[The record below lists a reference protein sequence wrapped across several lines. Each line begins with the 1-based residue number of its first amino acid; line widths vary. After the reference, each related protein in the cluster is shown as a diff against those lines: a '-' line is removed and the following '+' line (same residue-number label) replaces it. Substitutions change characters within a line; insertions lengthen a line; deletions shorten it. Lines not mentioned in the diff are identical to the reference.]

1 MISGNKYKSIFP
13 LFLLIV
19 IDAMGAGLILTIL
32 PDLFSSNK
40 FGLLNV
46 STSEF
51 ARYFL
56 FGLSLSLFP
65 LFVVF
70 SAPWLGKLSD
80 EFGRRKLLI
89 FCSSMNMI
97 CYFILA
103 YSVITQHLILFLFG
117 RCLAGCVAGNQPIAQ
132 AALVDISKEDAEVK
146 FKNLSIVSIA
156 GAVGV
161 IIGPMLGGVTATK
174 TLLAHYGYSV
184 PFFISAFM
192 SLVNI
197 LLLWFFYQDKKLKLE
212 KANSPRFFVNPI
224 KPMLWAIRNEATK
237 YLVLIL
243 FFGQAS
249 WGLYFQSLVLRL
261 SLEYHFQPSKLGYF
275 LAYIGLC
282 VSFSGMYLG
291 KLLVKRLS
299 INNLVVG
306 SLIML
311 VLSSLFS
318 GLMVW
323 ESAQWIC
330 VFFGATAAI
339 IFNSAMLHLFTDSN
353 DNKSAGLVLGITT
366 AVIYFSSIISGLLSG
381 MANYINYSFAPF
393 VSAALASI
401 ALIFIL
407 NIKNRP
413 YFKPEQSSEL
423 ITE

>member
-1 MISGNKYKSIFP
+1 MISPNKYKSIFP

-40 FGLLNV
+40 FGFLNAN
-46 STSEF
+46 TSQL

-80 EFGRRKLLI
+80 QFGRRELLI
-89 FCSSMNMI
+89 FCSFMNMI

-103 YSVITQHLILFLFG
+103 YSVFTRHLILFLLG

-132 AALVDISKEDAEVK
+132 AALVDISKNDLKVK

-161 IIGPMLGGVTATK
+161 IMGPMLGGLSVTK
-174 TLLAHYGYSV
+174 ILLANYGYSI

-197 LLLWFFYQDKKLKLE
+197 LLLWHFYQDTKLKAE
-212 KANSPRFFVNPI
+212 KEDGSISFLNPI
-224 KPMLWAIRNEATK
+224 KPLLWAVRNKATK

-243 FFGQAS
+243 FFGQLS
-249 WGLYFQSLVLRL
+249 WGLYFQSLILRL

-291 KLLVKRLS
+291 KVFVKRLS
-299 INNLVVG
+299 INNLVTG
-306 SLIML
+306 SLIL
-311 VLSSLFS
+311 LFLSSLFS
-318 GLMVW
+318 GLMKW

-330 VFFGATAAI
+330 IFFGATAAI
-339 IFNSAMLHLFTDSN
+339 LFNSSMLHLFTESN
-353 DNKSAGLVLGITT
+353 ENKAAGLLLGITT
-366 AVIYFSSIISGLLSG
+366 AVIYFSSIISSLLSG
-381 MANYINYSFAPF
+381 MTNYINYTFAPF
-393 VSAALASI
+393 VSAMLASI

-407 NIKNRP
+407 TIKNRS
-413 YFKPEQSSEL
+413 FHEPEQSCEL
-423 ITE
+423 IAE